1 MQSEKAILKDE
12 STKSVRESYDRI
24 ADEYMRRIFGELEH
38 KPFDRELLN
47 RFAAQVGDRG
57 EVCDMGCGPGHVARY
72 LHAAGTRVFG
82 LDLSPRMI
90 ENARKLNPDLTFRVG
105 NIMDLDLEDAT
116 LAGIA
121 AFYSIVNI
129 PKESLPLAF
138 REMAR
143 VLQPDGQLFLAFHM
157 GDGVTG
163 ENELWG
169 HPISMEFFFFRPAEV
184 QRDLELAGFAIEDI
198 IERKPY
204 PDVEYQ
210 SRRAY
215 IFARKASST

>member
-12 STKSVRESYDRI
+12 STKSVRESYDRT

-184 QRDLELAGFAIEDI
+184 QGDLELAGFAIEDI
-198 IERKPY
+198 IEREPY

>member
-1 MQSEKAILKDE
+1 MRDQD
-12 STKSVRESYDRI
+12 TKSVRENYDRI
-24 ADEYMRRIFGELEH
+24 AEEYARRIFHELEH

-47 RFAAQVGDRG
+47 RFAAQVRDRG

-72 LHAAGTRVFG
+72 LHEAGAKVFG

-105 NIMDLDLEDAT
+105 NTMDLDLEEAS

-121 AFYSIVNI
+121 AHYSIVNI
-129 PKESLPLAF
+129 PQESLPLVFGGMNRAL
-138 REMAR
+138 R
-143 VLQPDGQLFLAFHM
+143 PDGQLFLAFHM

-163 ENELWG
+163 EDELWG
-169 HPISMEFFFFRPAEV
+169 HPISMEFFLFRPAQI
-184 QRDLELAGFAIEDI
+184 QRQLELAAFAIEDI
-198 IERKPY
+198 IERQPY
-204 PDVEYQ
+204 PNVEYQ

-215 IFARKASST
+215 IFARKAASA

>member
-1 MQSEKAILKDE
+1 MKDE
-12 STKSVRESYDRI
+12 STKSIRESYDRI
-24 ADEYMRRIFGELEH
+24 ADEYTRRIFNELEH

-47 RFAAQVGDRG
+47 RFAAQVRDRG
-57 EVCDMGCGPGHVARY
+57 KVCDMGCAPGHVARY
-72 LHAAGTRVFG
+72 LHEAGTRVFG
-82 LDLSPRMI
+82 LDLSSRMI
-90 ENARKLNPDLTFRVG
+90 ENARKLNPDLAFHVG
-105 NIMDLDLEDAT
+105 NMMDLDLEDAT

-198 IERKPY
+198 IEREPY

>member
-198 IERKPY
+198 IEREPY

>member
-12 STKSVRESYDRI
+12 STKSIRESYDRI
-24 ADEYMRRIFGELEH
+24 ADEYTRRIFNELEH

-47 RFAAQVGDRG
+47 RFAAQVRDRG
-57 EVCDMGCGPGHVARY
+57 KVCDMGCAPGHVARY
-72 LHAAGTRVFG
+72 LHEAGTRVFG

-198 IERKPY
+198 IEREPY

>member
-116 LAGIA
+116 LTGIA

-198 IERKPY
+198 IEREPY

>member
-1 MQSEKAILKDE
+1 
-12 STKSVRESYDRI
+12 
-24 ADEYMRRIFGELEH
+24 
-38 KPFDRELLN
+38 
-47 RFAAQVGDRG
+47 
-57 EVCDMGCGPGHVARY
+57 MGCGPGHVARY